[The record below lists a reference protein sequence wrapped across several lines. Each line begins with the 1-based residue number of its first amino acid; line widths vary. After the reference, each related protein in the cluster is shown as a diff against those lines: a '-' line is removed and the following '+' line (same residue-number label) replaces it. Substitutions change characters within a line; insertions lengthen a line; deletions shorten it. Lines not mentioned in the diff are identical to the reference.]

1 MKLRRSSRSP
11 GVALISALMVMV
23 ILVIIASG
31 FVQLTARDVRSSQTS
46 GDTLMTLYL
55 AEAGIEYALWATKHN
70 MNVYPA
76 AAYDVDP
83 TDANTGSTARGGV
96 ISLLQPA
103 TGNTQEHVLINDLAY
118 GGDNWLGNVSYC
130 GTFEVQQTFATL
142 TGNIVRV
149 TIVSTGRVRQVPAG
163 WNWETGNLA
172 AELASGSTSVF
183 KNVRSQRTLNATFDL
198 DLNTGAT
205 TPVDSKASAVRE
217 AQWYEKFR

>member
-1 MKLRRSSRSP
+1 MKLRKSP
-11 GVALISALMVMV
+11 RAAGVALISALMVMV
-23 ILVIIASG
+23 ILTIIASG

-83 TDANTGSTARGGV
+83 TDVATASTARGGV

-103 TGNTQEHVLINDLAY
+103 TGLTQEHVVINDLAY
-118 GGDNWLGNVSYC
+118 ETDNWLGSVSYC
-130 GTFEVQQTFATL
+130 GTFEVAQTFTTL
-142 TGNIVRV
+142 SGNIMRV
-149 TIVSTGRVRQVPAG
+149 GIVSTGRVRQVPAN
-163 WNWETGNLA
+163 WNWTTGNLA
-172 AELASGSTSVF
+172 AELATGSTSVF

-198 DLNTGAT
+198 DMNTGST
-205 TPVDSKASAVRE
+205 TPVNSTASAVRE